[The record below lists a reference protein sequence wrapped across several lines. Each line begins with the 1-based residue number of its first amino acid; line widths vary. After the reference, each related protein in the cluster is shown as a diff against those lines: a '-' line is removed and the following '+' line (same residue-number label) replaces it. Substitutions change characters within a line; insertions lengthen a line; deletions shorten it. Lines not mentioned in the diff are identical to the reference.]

1 MKILKWLVLGT
12 IGLILAL
19 IAVGFVLPD
28 SAHVQRSAKIDVP
41 PAQLFE
47 VLNGF
52 QQAQEW
58 SPWAKLDPQMQISY
72 SGPDSGKGAM
82 MMWSSENPAVGAG
95 NQQIIESEPD
105 KRIRFKLFFA
115 GFNTENYA
123 QFLLE
128 PDGDGTRLTWAYDT
142 TFGGNI
148 LARYFGLM
156 MDGMV
161 GPDYERGLANLKNYV
176 ESKPAP
182 LSDTADPSQGVNQGP
197 STQ

>member
-12 IGLILAL
+12 VALVLGLV
-19 IAVGFVLPD
+19 AVGFVLPD
-28 SAHVQRSAKIDVP
+28 TAHVQRSATINVP
-41 PAQLFE
+41 PSQLFE

-52 QQAQEW
+52 KQAQEW
-58 SPWAKLDPQMQISY
+58 SPWAKLDPQMQITY

-82 MMWSSENPAVGAG
+82 MMWKSENPAVGAG
-95 NQQIIESEPD
+95 SQQIIESEPD
-105 KRIRFKLFFA
+105 KRIRLKLFFA
-115 GFNTENYA
+115 DFNSENYA

-128 PDGDGTRLTWAYDT
+128 PEGDGTRLTWSYDT

-148 LARYFGLM
+148 LGRYFGLM
-156 MDGMV
+156 LDGMV
-161 GPDYERGLANLKNYV
+161 GPDYERGLANLKQYV

-182 LSDTADPSQGVNQGP
+182 DAIPSEVDQGVNQGP